1 MTSPPT
7 RRSGPE
13 AAPQTP
19 AKKSKAHGSTHRPPL
34 GPTSEARALAL
45 ADAHAAIAAAG
56 RAHRA
61 VRLLEVVA
69 ANRCPAIRAPRHL
82 AAQLRQLADELDQ
95 ERAA

>member
-1 MTSPPT
+1 M
-7 RRSGPE
+7 RRESGPPKGT
-13 AAPQTP
+13 APRTP
-19 AKKSKAHGSTHRPPL
+19 AKEFDTPQGSTRPPL
-34 GPTSEARALAL
+34 GPTTDAHAAHL

-82 AAQLRQLADELDQ
+82 AAQLRQLADEL
-95 ERAA
+95 EEVAA